1 MCIHPSIVEV
11 VVVVVVVVEAEV
23 VGSALGDADGTFV
36 YDRSAL

>member
-1 MCIHPSIVEV
+1 MCIHPSIVE